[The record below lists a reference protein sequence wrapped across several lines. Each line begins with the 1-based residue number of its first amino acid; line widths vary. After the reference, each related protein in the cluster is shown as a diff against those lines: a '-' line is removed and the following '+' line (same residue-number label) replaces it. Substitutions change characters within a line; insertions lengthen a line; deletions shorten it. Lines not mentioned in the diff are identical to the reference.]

1 MHVKAIAVKEGA
13 LQKPLVC
20 PYYYVYSYKT
30 KMCVHDILAAPQT
43 ISGFVMK
50 DNLADGFVVAPD
62 IRYKEPEYAYFRSI
76 APKILE
82 LQWKVTTHQ
91 FETLWEAVNQQKNAK
106 YLTLR
111 DELFKDL
118 PQNHRFSVSLDI
130 EDKLGHGNMSPL
142 RG

>member
-1 MHVKAIAVKEGA
+1 M
-13 LQKPLVC
+13 
-20 PYYYVYSYKT
+20 YSYKT
-30 KMCVHDILAAPQT
+30 KLCVQDILAAPQT

-62 IRYKEPEYAYFRSI
+62 IRYQEPEYAYFRSI
-76 APKILE
+76 APQILE
-82 LQWKVTTHQ
+82 LQWEVTSHQ
-91 FETLWEAVNQQKNAK
+91 FETLWEAVNQQKNGA

-118 PQNHRFSVSLDI
+118 PQNHQFSVSLDI
-130 EDKLGHGNMSPL
+130 QDKLGHGNMSPL